1 MSKRRNYTVGRGRP
15 PQHTRFKPGQSGNP
29 GGRPKGT
36 RNLAADLEEELHRK
50 IVVKEGNETKT
61 VSKQRALVTS
71 LVNNGIKGDG
81 RALGHLLNLIVRL
94 IQQAEER
101 GEEFAL
107 DQSDQSIIKRFMERH
122 AQASLGGDN
131 E

>member
-1 MSKRRNYTVGRGRP
+1 MSKRRNYAVGRGKP
-15 PQHTRFKPGQSGNP
+15 PLHTRFRPGQSGNP

-36 RNLAADLEEELHRK
+36 RNLATDLEEELRRK
-50 IVVKEGNETKT
+50 IVIKEGNETKT

-71 LVNNGIKGDG
+71 LVNNGIKGDS
-81 RALGHLLNLIVRL
+81 RALGHLLSLIVRC

-101 GEEFAL
+101 GEEIAL
-107 DQSDQSIIKRFMERH
+107 DQNDQLILERYLERKTQRSDR
-122 AQASLGGDN
+122 GDN